1 MNFEFTGILRRAANN
16 NRLVAVNATT
26 LAGALVELA
35 DTFPSMRRVLFD
47 NSGELRKAHRVF
59 LNGELVPH
67 PDIAMSLGNEDRI
80 EFFTA
85 VAGG

>member
-1 MNFEFTGILRRAANN
+1 
-16 NRLVAVNATT
+16 
-26 LAGALVELA
+26 
-35 DTFPSMRRVLFD
+35 
-47 NSGELRKAHRVF
+47 VF